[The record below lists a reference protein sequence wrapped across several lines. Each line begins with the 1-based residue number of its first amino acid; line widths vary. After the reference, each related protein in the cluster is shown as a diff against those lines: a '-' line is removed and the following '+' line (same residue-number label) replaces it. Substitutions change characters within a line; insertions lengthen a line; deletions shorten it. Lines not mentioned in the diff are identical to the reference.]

1 MILIFNFFEGWFV
14 LKMRFFILSWPYKGF
29 LIVLCWASS
38 KLIYCRYSSSSSNFQ
53 SSQRYSSSSSSYK
66 ISNIREE
73 SEDYTFQENRRKHSG
88 YSKYADDGGLSNGMN
103 GMSLDGLRK
112 PNIDSWDS
120 MGILGLSSK
129 MWNDTS
135 SKKQGYMSSMREESY
150 NSYIMWKIMHLSCI
164 QLTTFLQ
171 KITKEEKIKNQTKNV
186 KEKLLLIKVKKRNF
200 KNQTLCLEINAK
212 YLIWI
217 LRSISCTYRVLFSF
231 AELRLINTRL
241 KRHKQRCEMRLYRD
255 VSVIS
260 DHNLDLLFYET
271 LDWVVKNCA
280 LLFPF
285 WGGLCKNCDTFFYRR
300 RCYGHLLHTKSWLG
314 PTCLFFCSTM
324 LHVVYKS

>member
-1 MILIFNFFEGWFV
+1 MVELNYSCSFHLNISWGMRGQWSSFSTF
-14 LKMRFFILSWPYKGF
+14 LKDDLSWRWGFFILSWPYKGF

-186 KEKLLLIKVKKRNF
+186 KEKLLLIKVKK
-200 KNQTLCLEINAK
+200 
-212 YLIWI
+212 
-217 LRSISCTYRVLFSF
+217 
-231 AELRLINTRL
+231 
-241 KRHKQRCEMRLYRD
+241 
-255 VSVIS
+255 
-260 DHNLDLLFYET
+260 ET
-271 LDWVVKNCA
+271 LKKIKHCVWKLTQNIS
-280 LLFPF
+280 FE
-285 WGGLCKNCDTFFYRR
+285 FFAA
-300 RCYGHLLHTKSWLG
+300 
-314 PTCLFFCSTM
+314 
-324 LHVVYKS
+324 